1 MCLQHRV
8 YQAGR
13 DGGDRYE
20 EWEMPACGRWG
31 QFGDLEKI
39 NLLIQQDV
47 LEENG
52 GNRG

>member
-20 EWEMPACGRWG
+20 EWEMRGCGRWG